1 MESLI
6 EIGKAAVAFLDS
18 IWMFL
23 ALGPELSLGL
33 AIGSLPPLGRRL
45 GIQVEDGRD
54 FEDHRPWRRGWVV
67 EAISLTLPADLPQH
81 GNGSKPGTLI
91 FTLKQAGFLEV

>member
-1 MESLI
+1 MPWPGTESWARDRVV
-6 EIGKAAVAFLDS
+6 AATRQEA
-18 IWMFL
+18 
-23 ALGPELSLGL
+23 
-33 AIGSLPPLGRRL
+33 R
-45 GIQVEDGRD
+45 IQVEDGRD
-54 FEDHRPWRRGWVV
+54 FKDHRPWRRGWVV

>member
-67 EAISLTLPADLPQH
+67 EAISLTLADLPH